1 MSAERRPGARNTTGT
16 GAWQRQAGADAGGA
30 LGSHAKRRPEL
41 AEFKSIA
48 GSARGSREKL
58 VLKRDMIWRRGK
70 TLPGQKSG
78 SCVVCSGH
86 RWVTKGNGG
95 GRGVLPHGARAPA
108 GREGSD
114 IKHAHDHL
122 SNKQWNSVLLERTE
136 EP

>member
-1 MSAERRPGARNTTGT
+1 MSAERRPGARNTKGT

-78 SCVVCSGH
+78 SCALGTAGSPRG
-86 RWVTKGNGG
+86 T
-95 GRGVLPHGARAPA
+95 GRGGPASRSPRPGGAGGIR
-108 GREGSD
+108 
-114 IKHAHDHL
+114 H
-122 SNKQWNSVLLERTE
+122 
-136 EP
+136 